1 MRIEKNGPV
10 LRIWLD
16 DDYAIRK
23 IKDSQLYC
31 LEYYRCG
38 KDHMPDEVWY
48 EEDLY
53 AIYNKYE
60 EKIGE

>member
-1 MRIEKNGPV
+1 MKIEHNGPV

-16 DDYAIRK
+16 DMYAIRK
-23 IKDSQLYC
+23 IKDSRLYC
-31 LEYYRCG
+31 LEYYKFG

-53 AIYNKYE
+53 TIYNKYE
-60 EKIGE
+60 EISK